1 MARRK
6 RETGGSDVAPRRRG
20 VLATGFSWL
29 LVIAWAAV
37 IFSMSAQQ
45 STGLSSGFTGQ
56 VREVAVGFLA
66 LLGLAPDSFSV
77 ICHFAE
83 YLVFGALLANAFSC
97 RLGLGKSFLLALAC
111 ASVYGAGD
119 EFHQYFVPTR
129 MCDPLDWLTDTLGAA
144 LGSFACVLALRRRR

>member
-6 RETGGSDVAPRRRG
+6 REAGRGDASLRRRG
-20 VLATGFSWL
+20 LVATGFSWL

-66 LLGLAPDSFSV
+66 LLGLAPDSFLV

-97 RLGLGKSFLLALAC
+97 RLGLGKSFLLALLC
-111 ASVYGAGD
+111 ASAYGLTD

-144 LGSFACVLALRRRR
+144 LGSLACVLALRRRR

>member
-6 RETGGSDVAPRRRG
+6 REAGRGDASLRRRG
-20 VLATGFSWL
+20 LVATGFSWL

-97 RLGLGKSFLLALAC
+97 RLGLGKSFLLALLC
-111 ASVYGAGD
+111 ASAYGVTD

-144 LGSFACVLALRRRR
+144 LGSLACVLALRRRR